1 MNEHLF
7 GDKVR
12 KILEHDAQPDARTLE
27 RLRQARE
34 VALARKGPE
43 RAPALAWAGQAGRG
57 SGGHGFA
64 FWARVALPVLLL
76 VVGLFG
82 IYGWQQKQKV
92 ADRAELDALLLSD
105 DLPIDAYLDKGFQ
118 AWLKKQSGG

>member
-1 MNEHLF
+1 MNEHQF
-7 GDKVR
+7 GDKIR

-27 RLRQARE
+27 RLRKARE
-34 VALARKGPE
+34 LALARKRPE
-43 RAPALAWAGQAGRG
+43 HVPALAWVGQTAASG
-57 SGGHGFA
+57 SRSFM
-64 FWARVALPVLLL
+64 FWARVALPALLL
-76 VVGLFG
+76 VVGLVG
-82 IYGWQQKQKV
+82 IYGWQQRQKV

>member
-1 MNEHLF
+1 MNEHQF

-12 KILEHDAQPDARTLE
+12 KILEHDAQADARTLE
-27 RLRQARE
+27 RLRKARE
-34 VALARKGPE
+34 LALARKRPE
-43 RAPALAWAGQAGRG
+43 LAPSLAWAGQAG
-57 SGGHGFA
+57 GGGRSFV

-118 AWLKKQSGG
+118 AWLKRQSGG

>member
-1 MNEHLF
+1 MNEHQF

-27 RLRQARE
+27 RLRKARE
-34 VALARKGPE
+34 LALERKRPE
-43 RAPALAWAGQAGRG
+43 HAPALAWAGQAIG
-57 SGGHGFA
+57 SGSRPFLS
-64 FWARVALPVLLL
+64 WARVALSVALLGF
-76 VVGLFG
+76 GLFG
-82 IYGWQQKQKV
+82 IYSWQQKQKA
-92 ADRAELDALLLSD
+92 ADRAELDAMLLSD

>member
-1 MNEHLF
+1 M
-7 GDKVR
+7 
-12 KILEHDAQPDARTLE
+12 
-27 RLRQARE
+27 
-34 VALARKGPE
+34 
-43 RAPALAWAGQAGRG
+43 
-57 SGGHGFA
+57 

-76 VVGLFG
+76 AVGLFG

-118 AWLKKQSGG
+118 VWLKKQSGG

>member
-1 MNEHLF
+1 MNEHQF
-7 GDKVR
+7 GDKIR

-27 RLRQARE
+27 RLRKARE
-34 VALARKGPE
+34 LALARRRPE
-43 RAPALAWAGQAGRG
+43 HAPALSWVGHAAGNSGR
-57 SGGHGFA
+57 SFM

-82 IYGWQQKQKV
+82 IYGWQQRQKV

>member
-1 MNEHLF
+1 MNEHQF

-12 KILEHDAQPDARTLE
+12 KVLEHDAQPDARTLD

-34 VALARKGPE
+34 LALARKRPE
-43 RAPALAWAGQAGRG
+43 HAPALAWAGHAAA
-57 SGGHGFA
+57 SGGRSFM
-64 FWARVALPVLLL
+64 FWARVALPVVLL

-82 IYGWQQKQKV
+82 IYGWQQKQKA
-92 ADRAELDALLLSD
+92 ADRAELDAQLLSG

>member
-1 MNEHLF
+1 MNEHQF

-12 KILEHDAQPDARTLE
+12 KILEHDAQPDAGTLE

-34 VALARKGPE
+34 LALARKRPE
-43 RAPALAWAGQAGRG
+43 HAPALAWAGQAGA
-57 SGGHGFA
+57 SGDRSFM
-64 FWARVALPVLLL
+64 FWARVALPVVLL

-82 IYGWQQKQKV
+82 IYGWQQKQKA
-92 ADRAELDALLLSD
+92 ADRAELDAQLLSGE
-105 DLPIDAYLDKGFQ
+105 LPIDAYLDKGFQ

>member
-1 MNEHLF
+1 MNEHQF
-7 GDKVR
+7 GDRVR
-12 KILEHDAQPDARTLE
+12 KVLEHDAQPDARTLD

-34 VALARKGPE
+34 LALARKRPE
-43 RAPALAWAGQAGRG
+43 RSPALAWAGQSVGGGGRG
-57 SGGHGFA
+57 FV
-64 FWARVALPVLLL
+64 FWARVALPTLLL
-76 VVGLFG
+76 VIGLFG

-118 AWLKKQSGG
+118 AWLKNQSGG